1 MAHNQAPA
9 ETIKDQF
16 GHTLYHVGDFIGVPM
31 YACPKCNKV
40 RALSEWQALNRAHKQ
55 NERRARGIAM
65 LRRLADAI

>member
-9 ETIKDQF
+9 ETIEDQF
-16 GHTLYHVGDFIGVPM
+16 GHKCYFIGFFLRVPF
-31 YACPKCNKV
+31 YACPKCNKA

-65 LRRLADAI
+65 LRRLADTI